1 MSNRDVAKKNC
12 VHMESKL
19 LADDEK
25 EEEEEEE
32 EDDEEHQHQHQHQQH
47 QQLRE
52 ARVKAMAYP
61 SQAHAVVVS
70 YICNEPNLST

>member
-1 MSNRDVAKKNC
+1 
-12 VHMESKL
+12 MESKL

-32 EDDEEHQHQHQHQQH
+32 EEEHQRQHQHQQH
-47 QQLRE
+47 QQLRA